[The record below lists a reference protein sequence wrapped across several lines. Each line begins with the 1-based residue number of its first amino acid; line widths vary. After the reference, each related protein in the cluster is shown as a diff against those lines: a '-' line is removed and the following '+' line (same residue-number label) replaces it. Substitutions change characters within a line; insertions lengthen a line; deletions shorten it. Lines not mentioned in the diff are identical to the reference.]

1 MGCPCVA
8 NTKGA
13 GRRARTCGALHN
25 DNIGFE
31 GGKCQLLIWIK
42 AIRRTYVYGNPLLQS
57 SIFA

>member
-1 MGCPCVA
+1 VA

>member
-1 MGCPCVA
+1 
-8 NTKGA
+8 
-13 GRRARTCGALHN
+13 LHN